1 MRRLDRY
8 VLREILGPLTL
19 GFLVYTSLLVIQLLF
34 KTAEMIIRKGLPL
47 SVMGEIVLLS
57 LPNIVVLTIPMALLF
72 GILIAVGRLSSD
84 SEIVALRA
92 SGVGLSRLY
101 RPILLLSTV
110 LTVANLALSVWVL
123 PWGNHRLIVRQLELG
138 AQSVSSQVQPRV
150 FYDQWT
156 SKTLYVFEVDPETR
170 EWSGVF
176 VADSNLAD
184 NSVQRSTLAQRGRV
198 EVDAAGER
206 VVLKLENAVVH
217 ELDPKRPER
226 YNISKQA
233 FTEVVLTEQ
242 LTTDQ
247 RAKINSAKGVR
258 ELSIPELKAWARD
271 VNRTREDRKLARVEI
286 QKKLSIPCAGL
297 VFGILALPL
306 GAGHRRSG
314 RSAGFALSLLVILVY
329 WVLISMGE
337 ESARAGRMSAWVA
350 MWGPNLLLT
359 GAGFWL
365 LRRRNHDQPLL
376 PQRFTDPVV
385 AFVTARL
392 RSWVLRLRALLPHRR
407 RDESRREPRPASAAG
422 AGTQIVIRVAR
433 MRPSFP
439 NLLDRY
445 VARVFGMV
453 FMLTLA
459 SGLILY
465 VVADFTEKA
474 SEILKAAPAF
484 TAVLD
489 YYKYLSLDA
498 FFRIAPI
505 LVLVTTLITFAL
517 LSRSNEVTA
526 AKALGIS
533 VFRLAVPALC
543 GALAV
548 TGFSAYLQSV
558 ILPAANE
565 RMTELASEIRGRQ
578 STRTQ
583 RRADRQWLF
592 GQDRY
597 IYHYRT
603 YDPKKQSLE
612 RLQVFEFDDQ
622 QQLVGRLFADRATY
636 DQEGLWD
643 FEHGWQRRFVA
654 DSQTEFQAFPGVVK
668 ARYPERP
675 EFFSTEV
682 RKPEQ
687 MTYGELRQYIE
698 DLERSGQTATKL
710 KVELQNKI
718 AYPAISLVMAL
729 VALPFAFRLGRQGAL
744 YGVGLSIVLGMSFL
758 VVYLFFIQLLGETG
772 VLPPAVAAWGP
783 NVIFALW
790 SAYLFLGV
798 RT

>member
-1 MRRLDRY
+1 MLRLDRY
-8 VLREILGPLTL
+8 VLREILGPLSL
-19 GFLVYTSLLVIQLLF
+19 GFLVYTSLLIIQLLF
-34 KTAEMIIRKGLPL
+34 RTAEMIIRRGLPL

-72 GILIAVGRLSSD
+72 GILISVGRLSSD
-84 SEIVALRA
+84 SEIVAMRA
-92 SGVGLSRLY
+92 SGIGLSRLY
-101 RPILLLSTV
+101 RPILLLSTL
-110 LTVANLALSVWVL
+110 LTLVNLAVSVWVL
-123 PWGNHRLIVRQLELG
+123 PWGNHRLTVRQLELG
-138 AQSVSSQVQPRV
+138 AKSVSSQVQPRV

-156 SKTLYVFEVDPETR
+156 NKTLYVFEVDPETR
-170 EWSGVF
+170 EWRGVF
-176 VADSNLAD
+176 VADASP
-184 NSVQRSTLAQRGRV
+184 SETVHHSTLAERGRV

-217 ELDPKRPER
+217 ELDLARPDR
-226 YNISKQA
+226 YNISKQRS
-233 FTEVVLTEQ
+233 TEVVLTEQ
-242 LTTDQ
+242 LTSDQ
-247 RAKINSAKGVR
+247 RAKINSSKGAR
-258 ELSIPELKAWARD
+258 ELTIPELGAWVRD
-271 VNRTREDRKLARVEI
+271 PQRSREDRLLARVEI
-286 QKKLSIPCAGL
+286 HKKLSIPCAGL

-314 RSAGFALSLLVILVY
+314 RSSGFALSLLVILLY
-329 WVLISMGE
+329 WVLISTGE
-337 ESARAGRMSAWVA
+337 ESARVGRMAPWVA

-359 GAGFWL
+359 AGGFVL
-365 LRRRNHDQPLL
+365 LRRRNHDRPLL
-376 PQRFTDPVV
+376 PQRLTDPVGQFLASHLQRV
-385 AFVTARL
+385 IEK
-392 RSWVLRLRALLPHRR
+392 LRALPHRR
-407 RDESRREPRPASAAG
+407 RSERKARENTAGG

-433 MRPSFP
+433 LRPSFP

-445 VARVFGMV
+445 VARVFGTV
-453 FMLTLA
+453 FLLALA
-459 SGLILY
+459 SGLMLY
-465 VVADFTEKA
+465 IVADFTEKA
-474 SEILKAAPAF
+474 SSILSSGASAG
-484 TAVLD
+484 VILD

-533 VFRLAVPALC
+533 VFRLAIPALF

-565 RMTELASEIRGRQ
+565 RIADLGNEIRGRP
-578 STRTQ
+578 SPRTQ
-583 RRADRQWLF
+583 RRVDRQWLF

-597 IYHYRT
+597 IYNYRLF
-603 YDPKKQSLE
+603 DPKSQTLE
-612 RLQVFEFDDQ
+612 RLQVFEFSDAH
-622 QQLVGRLFADRATY
+622 QLVGRLFADRATY
-636 DQEGLWD
+636 DREGLWD
-643 FEHGWQRRFVA
+643 FERGWSRRFENDAQV
-654 DSQTEFQAFPGVVK
+654 EFQPFPGKVK
-668 ARYPERP
+668 ARYPEKP
-675 EFFSTEV
+675 EFFSSEI

-687 MTYGELRQYIE
+687 MTYAELRQYIE
-698 DLERSGQTATKL
+698 DLERSGQTTTKL
-710 KVELQNKI
+710 KVELHNKV

-758 VVYLFFIQLLGETG
+758 VVYLFFTQLLGETG
-772 VLPPAVAAWGP
+772 VLPPVVAAWGP

>member
-19 GFLVYTSLLVIQLLF
+19 GFLVYTALLVIQLLF
-34 KTAEMIIRKGLPL
+34 RTAEMIIRRGLPL

-92 SGVGLSRLY
+92 SGIGLSRLY
-101 RPILLLSTV
+101 RPVLLLSTV
-110 LTVANLALSVWVL
+110 LTGLNLAISVWVL
-123 PWGNHRLIVRQLELG
+123 PWGNHQLTVRQLELG
-138 AQSVSSQVQPRV
+138 AQSVSTQVQPRV
-150 FYDQWT
+150 FYDQWN
-156 SKTLYVFEVDPETR
+156 SKTLYVFEVTPDTR
-170 EWSGVF
+170 DWHGVF
-176 VADSNLAD
+176 VADGTGEE
-184 NSVQRSTLAQRGRV
+184 SVQRSTLAERGRV
-198 EVDAAGER
+198 EVDADGER
-206 VVLKLENAVVH
+206 VVLKLEKAVVH
-217 ELDPKRPER
+217 ELDQKRPDR
-226 YNISKQA
+226 YNISKQD

-242 LTTDQ
+242 LTSDQ
-247 RAKINSAKGVR
+247 RAKMTSTKGVR
-258 ELSIPELKAWARD
+258 ELSIPELKVWTRD
-271 VNRTREDRKLARVEI
+271 AERSREDRRLARVEI

-314 RSAGFALSLLVILVY
+314 RSAGFALSLLVIIVY
-329 WVLISMGE
+329 WVLISTGE
-337 ESARAGRMSAWVA
+337 ESARVGRMTAWVA

-359 GAGFWL
+359 GVGFWL
-365 LRRRNHDQPLL
+365 LHRRNHDRPLL
-376 PQRFTDPVV
+376 PQRFTDALD
-385 AFVTARL
+385 AFVSNRVRSLIERL
-392 RSWVLRLRALLPHRR
+392 RGLLPHRR
-407 RDESRREPRPASAAG
+407 RPEARPERGPVNAG
-422 AGTQIVIRVAR
+422 AQIVIRVAR
-433 MRPSFP
+433 LRPSFP

-445 VARVFGMV
+445 VARVFGTV
-453 FMLTLA
+453 FLLA
-459 SGLILY
+459 LGSGLLLY
-465 VVADFTEKA
+465 IVADFTEKA
-474 SEILKAAPAF
+474 SAILKSGASL
-484 TAVLD
+484 AVILD

-517 LSRSNEVTA
+517 LSRSNEITA

-548 TGFSAYLQSV
+548 TAFSAYLQSV

-565 RMTELASEIRGRQ
+565 RITELGAEIRGKPSVRA
-578 STRTQ
+578 Q

-597 IYHYRT
+597 IYHYRSF
-603 YDPKKQSLE
+603 DPKRQSLE
-612 RLQVFEFDDQ
+612 RLQVFEFGDDHH
-622 QQLVGRLFADRATY
+622 LVGRLFAERATY
-636 DQEGLWD
+636 DREGLWD
-643 FEHGWQRRFVA
+643 FEHGWSRRFANDVQV
-654 DSQTEFQAFPGVVK
+654 DFQSFPGKVK
-668 ARYPERP
+668 ARYPEKP
-675 EFFSTEV
+675 EFFSADI
-682 RKPEQ
+682 RRPEQ

-698 DLERSGQTATKL
+698 DLEHSGQVATSL

-772 VLPPAVAAWGP
+772 VLPPVVAAWGP